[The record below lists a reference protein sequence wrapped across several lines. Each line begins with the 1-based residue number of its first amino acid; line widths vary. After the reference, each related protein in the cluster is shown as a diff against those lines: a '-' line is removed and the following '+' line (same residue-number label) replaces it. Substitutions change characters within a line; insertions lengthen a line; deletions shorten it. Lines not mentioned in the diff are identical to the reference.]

1 MKPPLKISVITVTY
15 NAANLIARTI
25 GSVEEQTYAA
35 VEHIIIDG
43 NSPVSYTHLTLPTI
57 LRV

>member
-25 GSVEEQTYAA
+25 GSVEEQTYDA

-43 NSPVSYTHLTLPTI
+43 NSQDSTLS
-57 LRV
+57 